1 MITLYNFGPFQGL
14 ADPSP
19 FCLKVDCYMRA
30 TNIEFE
36 TNSGA
41 NYIGKSPKH
50 KLPYIE
56 DDGKAI
62 GDSSFIIEYLKE
74 KHGDKL
80 DADLNLEQKAVSRA
94 FIKMLDEN
102 LYWCIVHSRWIG
114 EGWPVLKEEFFGTM
128 PFPLKQIIPGIAQ
141 KGVRKSLYQHGL
153 GRHSDQEI
161 LDVAKKDIT
170 ALSDYLGNKD
180 YFLIDKPTTLDV
192 AAFAFL
198 AEMIVPTM
206 KTQLSDMAK
215 THENLISFV
224 ARMKGQFYPE

>member
-30 TNIEFE
+30 MNIEFE
-36 TNSGA
+36 TKSGA
-41 NYIGKSPKH
+41 NFIGKSPKH

-62 GDSSFIIEYLKE
+62 ADSNFIIEHLKE
-74 KHGDKL
+74 KHGDTM
-80 DADLNLEQKAVSRA
+80 DAELNQEQKAVSRA
-94 FIKMLDEN
+94 FLKMLDEN
-102 LYWCIVHSRWIG
+102 LYWCLVHSRWIG
-114 EGWPVLKEEFFGTM
+114 EGWPVVKETFFGSM
-128 PFPLKQIIPGIAQ
+128 PFPMKQIIPGIAQ
-141 KGVRKSLYQHGL
+141 KRTRKSLYLHGL

-161 LDVAKKDIT
+161 LDIAKKDLT

-180 YFLIDKPTTLDV
+180 YFLINKPTTLDI

-198 AEMIVPTM
+198 AELIVPTM
-206 KTQLSDMAK
+206 KTKLSDMAK
-215 THENLISFV
+215 TYDNLVRFV
-224 ARMKGQFYPE
+224 DRMKKQFYPE